1 MVKIRSSLIILISIL
16 VSKLAFGQDR
26 LDLFTLSGTYG
37 FPAAYDSVYSGKGT
51 ESGFSATLVTPVKLS
66 EKSIW
71 YNGLNYLFW
80 RVDNDEVFPDD
91 VMNPIRIHGIILR
104 TGLIRQLSNGN
115 SLQLLF
121 VPRFMTDF
129 KNVNTRHFQLG
140 GIAIYDKK
148 YSDKLKLGFGALFNQ
163 EFFGPNLVPLVN
175 LDWKINEKWRA
186 YGMFPV
192 YGKLS
197 YRVNERLDVGW
208 SHFGLLTTYRLGDPA
223 YEGDYIDRRSID
235 ETLYARYQIFGDIF
249 LEGRF
254 GYAFGRSYLQYDK
267 DQKVDFTLPLI
278 SIGDNRIPKTASIHS
293 GIIASLRIV
302 YSIAL

>member
-1 MVKIRSSLIILISIL
+1 MVRLQSSLIIL
-16 VSKLAFGQDR
+16 LAFLISQHAKGQDR

-37 FPAAYDSVYSGKGT
+37 FPTAYDSIYSGKGT
-51 ESGFSATLVTPVKLS
+51 ESGFSAALVIPVKLS

-71 YNGLNYLFW
+71 YNGINYLFW
-80 RVDNDEVFPDD
+80 GVDNDEVFPDD

-104 TGLIRQLSNGN
+104 TGLIKQLDNGR

-121 VPRFMTDF
+121 VPRLMTDF
-129 KNVNTRHFQLG
+129 VGVSSSHYQLG

-148 YSDKLKLGFGALFNQ
+148 YSDELKLGFGVLFNQ
-163 EFFGPNLVPLVN
+163 EFYGPNLVPLVN

-186 YGMFPV
+186 YGMLPV

-197 YRVNERLDVGW
+197 YRVNERLDLGW
-208 SHFGLLTTYRLGDPA
+208 SHFGLVTTYRLGDPA

-235 ETLYARYQIFGDIF
+235 ETFYARYQLFGDVF

-254 GYAFGRSYLQYDK
+254 GYSFGRSYHQYDK
-267 DQKVDFTLPLI
+267 DQKVDLTLPLI
-278 SIGDNRIPKTASIHS
+278 SIGDNRTPKNASIHS
-293 GIIASLRIV
+293 GFIANLRIV